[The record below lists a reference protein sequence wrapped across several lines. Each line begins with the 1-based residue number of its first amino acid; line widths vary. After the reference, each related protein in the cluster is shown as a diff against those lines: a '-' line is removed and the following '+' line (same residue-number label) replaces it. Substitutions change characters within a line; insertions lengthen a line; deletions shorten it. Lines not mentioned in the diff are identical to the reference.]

1 MAVRLFIGNLPYG
14 ASEADL
20 RAHFA
25 AVAEPSHVAM
35 PVDRETGRP
44 RGFAFVEFAERTV
57 AEEVIRKFDS
67 QPFQG
72 RPLAVSEARAREDR
86 PPRPPGSG
94 GFAPRPGGG
103 GGGFGGPRPGGGGFG
118 GPRPGGG
125 GFGGPRPGG
134 GGFGGPPTGPGGRD
148 RSANFGPPAP
158 PKRLRGKKTAQQE
171 HKPRGPIKER
181 SGGRIYAVDDLEDDS
196 AVEID
201 DIATKANEDDST
213 VEVDDIATK
222 SNEGVDDQDEE

>member
-125 GFGGPRPGG
+125 GFGGP
-134 GGFGGPPTGPGGRD
+134 PTGPGGRD

-201 DIATKANEDDST
+201 DIATKANEDDAT
-213 VEVDDIATK
+213 VEIDDIATK
-222 SNEGVDDQDEE
+222 SNEAVDDQDEE